1 MARKDPVV
9 KIEADTSQLDKAF
22 QDAEDAVDNLSKTG
36 QTAIGALDRVTGGF
50 ASQLVGA
57 GAGIRSLI
65 GGLNATKIAFAAT
78 GIGLF
83 VTALGSLVAYFQST
97 DEGAEKLERA
107 MAGLRA
113 AFQVV
118 VGVAAK
124 LGEGIVNLFTKPR
137 ETLTEFAGLI
147 KQYVTDQ
154 FNKILDGVGALG
166 TALTQVFSGDFK
178 GALESAREG
187 MGKLGDAALSLNP
200 ATAVVKAFASEVG
213 KVASEASAAAD
224 AAARLAGATQN
235 LEDKQRAQIVSQAK
249 IRKEI
254 AANRLIAD
262 DETRSIEERI
272 KASERSAQLDRQL
285 LNERK
290 ANATEALRIQREQN
304 KLAEAAGTITDE
316 ERTKAAEL
324 QAEIFE
330 IETESL
336 RLRKRL
342 QSELQGLRAAAAA
355 EEQARLDEEERK
367 RRLAESAELTAT
379 ATALNAK
386 KNTTLQIEQETKNAQ
401 LVITQDY
408 LAKEADAEKYA
419 EQQRRERRQAELED
433 FAKRART
440 RLATASRFA
449 QLTLQTT
456 EALAEVFGK
465 RDEKRAKRW
474 FNISKTVS
482 LANAV
487 VNTAEGITAAL
498 TDKTQPTLLRIASTV
513 AVAATG
519 AAQIATIAR
528 QQFESPGGPP
538 PPPGATGD
546 LGTAAPPPQLDL
558 SFMGQGSTTGG
569 FRSYVLASDVSNAQQ
584 ANQRIAD
591 QAALNP

>member
-22 QDAEDAVDNLSKTG
+22 EAAEDAVDNLSKTG

-83 VTALGSLVAYFQST
+83 VTALGSLVAYFRST

-137 ETLTEFAGLI
+137 ESLTEFAGLV
-147 KQYVTDQ
+147 KQYVIDQ
-154 FNKILDGVGALG
+154 FTKILDGVGALG

-178 GALESAREG
+178 AALESAREG

-213 KVASEASAAAD
+213 KIATEASAAAD
-224 AAARLAGATQN
+224 AAARLAGATQA
-235 LEDKQRAQIVSQAK
+235 LEDRQRDQIISQARV
-249 IRKEI
+249 RKEI

-272 KASERSAQLDRQL
+272 RASERSAQLDRQL

-342 QSELQGLRAAAAA
+342 QAELQGLRAAAAA
-355 EEQARLDEEERK
+355 EEQARLEEEERK
-367 RRLAESAELTAT
+367 RRVAESAELTAT

-419 EQQRRERRQAELED
+419 EEQRRQRRQAELED